1 MESLTSQDVVAV
13 IGAGTMGTGIAQ
25 VAANAGHPVLLYDA
39 LDGAVER
46 GIDNIR
52 AGLDK
57 LVTRGKKTAAD
68 VDALLARI
76 QPATA
81 LEELSAARLVV
92 EAIVEDLEIKQQ
104 LFTSLETICPAQTV
118 FATNT
123 SSISITAIAAVL
135 EQPERLVGMHFFNP
149 APVMKLVEVIRG
161 AVTPQD
167 TCNFVT
173 AASEMWGKT
182 PVLAKSTPGFIV
194 NRIARPFYGEAL
206 RFLQEHAAD
215 HTVIDTAL
223 RECGGFRMG
232 PFQLMDLV
240 GIDVNFAVSQTVYNA
255 TFQDPRYRPNL
266 IQQEMV
272 NAGLFGRKTQRGFY
286 DYHDGA
292 VSPSAPDVP
301 PAPPPAFVTVEG
313 ELGPAESIVPLIDA
327 AGLEVERVP
336 GHGVLRLPNAVLA
349 LTDGRSAT
357 ERCAEEEHAGLVL
370 FDLALDYAATPR
382 IVLAAAEQSFAVS
395 QKEAAGLVH
404 AIDKQASFINDV
416 AGMVVMRTV
425 SMLINEAAEAISHG
439 VCSAEDLDAAMKL
452 GVNYPRGP
460 LEWADTIGPAWI
472 LRVLDNLSA
481 CYAEDRYRA
490 SSLLRRR
497 VAAGRKLKQ

>member
-81 LEELSAARLVV
+81 LEELSAACLVV

-301 PAPPPAFVTVEG
+301 PRA
-313 ELGPAESIVPLIDA
+313 A
-327 AGLEVERVP
+327 AGVR
-336 GHGVLRLPNAVLA
+336 
-349 LTDGRSAT
+349 DG
-357 ERCAEEEHAGLVL
+357 G
-370 FDLALDYAATPR
+370 
-382 IVLAAAEQSFAVS
+382 
-395 QKEAAGLVH
+395 G
-404 AIDKQASFINDV
+404 
-416 AGMVVMRTV
+416 
-425 SMLINEAAEAISHG
+425 
-439 VCSAEDLDAAMKL
+439 
-452 GVNYPRGP
+452 
-460 LEWADTIGPAWI
+460 
-472 LRVLDNLSA
+472 
-481 CYAEDRYRA
+481 
-490 SSLLRRR
+490 
-497 VAAGRKLKQ
+497 